1 VQFLTSPVLDLIFRS
16 VIGKPENCVT
26 AHTVQSGK
34 MAASCAGFATMFGDP
49 SIMRHISMLSAAL
62 ESIEGRSESL
72 TRQLCST
79 QTELASCKARY
90 QTCFAAASSFHLCLF
105 ATAGSIPIVFHIS
118 HSRHDQ
124 VMLRCNG
131 VRRVQVDRFRGVCRH
146 HVSTA
151 GCQHDRAAGTATRG
165 AQVLGTLAVIML
177 HRYTGMVGKHIS
189 GSGMAV
195 SGGGYCL
202 RGAASCTLL
211 SAKRSWGAAGGG
223 GHAVATSLAQIDRLA
238 RCATVVYHACCL
250 SDFPS
255 SMLCRAVLCANHAVL
270 EASKLHAPLSK
281 AHYLTML
288 SLAIQ

>member
-1 VQFLTSPVLDLIFRS
+1 
-16 VIGKPENCVT
+16 
-26 AHTVQSGK
+26 
-34 MAASCAGFATMFGDP
+34 
-49 SIMRHISMLSAAL
+49 MRHISMLSAAL

-195 SGGGYCL
+195 S
-202 RGAASCTLL
+202 
-211 SAKRSWGAAGGG
+211 WGGG
-223 GHAVATSLAQIDRLA
+223 GTA
-238 RCATVVYHACCL
+238 CVVLPAALCCL
-250 SDFPS
+250 QSAAGAPPGVGG
-255 SMLCRAVLCANHAVL
+255 MLWPPAWHRLTDWHGVPQLCIMLIASLISPLPCCVVLCYVQTTL
-270 EASKLHAPLSK
+270 CWRPASCMHPSAKH
-281 AHYLTML
+281 T
-288 SLAIQ
+288 I